1 MSLFKGYAD
10 NISDFVRQFAYPVNF
25 NFSDSINDE
34 TEIPIYE
41 DLTLLS
47 SQDLG
52 AYASFLRAFSVYYNQ
67 LYIECFAAKK
77 FFESEHARLFG
88 ALSFQYAHENPK
100 ASATAVKQAAFAS
113 AEYLSVQNQLT
124 GAEIQLEAMNRN
136 IDSLK
141 DIIATV
147 SRELSRRIANNDRKS
162 DEAY

>member
-1 MSLFKGYAD
+1 MMFKGYAD
-10 NISDFVRQFAYPVNF
+10 NVSDFVRDFAFPVK
-25 NFSDSINDE
+25 FSFSEDINEE
-34 TEIPIYE
+34 TEIPVYD

-67 LYIECFAAKK
+67 QYIECFAAKK
-77 FFESEHARLFG
+77 FFESEEARMFG
-88 ALSFQYAHENPK
+88 MLSFEYAHSNPK
-100 ASATAVKQAAFAS
+100 ASATAVKQAAFS
-113 AEYLSVQNQLT
+113 SVEYLGVQNQLT
-124 GAEIQLEAMNRN
+124 GAEIHLEAVSKN
-136 IDSLK
+136 IESLK